1 MSFSELLKQCRKQQ
15 GMSQA
20 ELASK
25 LGVTQQAVGKWESGK
40 SSPDPTTVA
49 RIAEILST
57 TADFLL
63 GLYRPVAS
71 SNTPEERFFGNYA
84 ESLIPVIGTVKAGYG
99 ALAFEE
105 DYGQE
110 YARVK
115 DPSNYFYLV
124 VRGDSMEPR
133 IQDGDLALVH
143 KQDTLENGDLGV
155 LVYGDEGEGTLK
167 RQPGLQRNGH
177 QGRGPEPSAHRRPRG
192 GNQGEV
198 VKFLTPKIQKP
209 FAEAAYGFLFY
220 PFFRE
225 APHGTV
231 FDGQTHNPGRQRQIR
246 CSLHF
251 QRGIPRRA
259 GRQHRQLL
267 RAGLLPRLYGGW
279 PLRQPFKGADDQL
292 LLVRLQLLRQPQVQ
306 RSAPGDV
313 LPPGAC
319 RADHGVLPP
328 QLH

>member
-49 RIAEILST
+49 RSAEILST

-124 VRGDSMEPR
+124 S
-133 IQDGDLALVH
+133 
-143 KQDTLENGDLGV
+143 TLP
-155 LVYGDEGEGTLK
+155 TTK
-167 RQPGLQRNGH
+167 WSSRAKTSTACTSR
-177 QGRGPEPSAHRRPRG
+177 
-192 GNQGEV
+192 
-198 VKFLTPKIQKP
+198 
-209 FAEAAYGFLFY
+209 AAWWK
-220 PFFRE
+220 
-225 APHGTV
+225 
-231 FDGQTHNPGRQRQIR
+231 
-246 CSLHF
+246 
-251 QRGIPRRA
+251 PRRSGKIFDPKNPKA
-259 GRQHRQLL
+259 ICRSCAWLSFL
-267 RAGLLPRLYGGW
+267 SIFPGGTPW
-279 PLRQPFKGADDQL
+279 NSL
-292 LLVRLQLLRQPQVQ
+292 
-306 RSAPGDV
+306 
-313 LPPGAC
+313 
-319 RADHGVLPP
+319 
-328 QLH
+328 

>member
-1 MSFSELLKQCRKQQ
+1 MTEAIIRPRVHPEESPRQCRPEMFVSRCVHLDLVGIELQLRAVQQ
-15 GMSQA
+15 GFRC
-20 ELASK
+20 
-25 LGVTQQAVGKWESGK
+25 GK
-40 SSPDPTTVA
+40 SSPDPATVA

-63 GLYRPVAS
+63 GLYRPV
-71 SNTPEERFFGNYA
+71 SNAATPEERFFGNYA

-167 RQPGLQRNGH
+167 RY
-177 QGRGPEPSAHRRPRG
+177 
-192 GNQGEV
+192 
-198 VKFLTPKIQKP
+198 I
-209 FAEAAYGFLFY
+209 
-220 PFFRE
+220 
-225 APHGTV
+225 
-231 FDGQTHNPGRQRQIR
+231 
-246 CSLHF
+246 
-251 QRGIPRRA
+251 QRGNCVVLQPFNPAYNELVIKGDDLNRLHIA
-259 GRQHRQLL
+259 GRVVETK
-267 RAGLLPRLYGGW
+267 AKW
-279 PLRQPFKGADDQL
+279 
-292 LLVRLQLLRQPQVQ
+292 
-306 RSAPGDV
+306 
-313 LPPGAC
+313 
-319 RADHGVLPP
+319 
-328 QLH
+328 